1 MYAHPMKREV
11 IDWKKRAVRK
21 RANATGHAIRLDGSE
36 VRVLV
41 SNLNYDGCQV
51 LSDTDLEIGETLTLR
66 LPGLGQLRAQV
77 RWADRERA
85 GLRFLLGG
93 SIDERRSRI
102 GV

>member
-1 MYAHPMKREV
+1 MKREA
-11 IDWKKRAVRK
+11 IDWKMRATRRRV
-21 RANATGHAIRLDGSE
+21 NATGHAIRSDGSE
-36 VRVLV
+36 ARILV

-51 LSDTDLEIGETLTLR
+51 VSDTDLLAGETLTVR
-66 LPGLGQLRAQV
+66 LSGLGELRAQV

-93 SIDERRSRI
+93 SVDERRSRI

>member
-1 MYAHPMKREV
+1 
-11 IDWKKRAVRK
+11 
-21 RANATGHAIRLDGSE
+21 
-36 VRVLV
+36 VLV
-41 SNLNYDGCQV
+41 SNLNYDGCLV
-51 LSDTDLEIGETLTLR
+51 VSEADLQLGETLMLR

-93 SIDERRSRI
+93 VIDERRSRI